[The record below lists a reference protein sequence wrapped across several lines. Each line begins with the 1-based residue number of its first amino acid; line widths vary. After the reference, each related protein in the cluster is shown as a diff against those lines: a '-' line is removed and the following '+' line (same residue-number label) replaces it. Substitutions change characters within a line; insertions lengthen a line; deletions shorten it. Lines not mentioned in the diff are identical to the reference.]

1 MTTSSQPKNL
11 SIDSNSQIDI
21 DDILKSSMVT
31 STCSSEDTIT
41 ISSGTGTSYSYN
53 FGNLT
58 TIPSQS
64 IGTYAI
70 STDTITLNN
79 ISTGQFSFN
88 FPTEWYNTF
97 PEWHRVQSMCE
108 KYPGLKI
115 AFDNFKV
122 FYEMVKDDYDNPT
135 PKK

>member
-11 SIDSNSQIDI
+11 SIDSSSQIDI
-21 DDILKSSMVT
+21 DDILKSSMVGT
-31 STCSSEDTIT
+31 SSTSENTIT
-41 ISSGTGTSYSYN
+41 ISSGTGLSSYTYD

-58 TIPSQS
+58 SIPGQP
-64 IGTYAI
+64 GTYAI
-70 STDTITLNN
+70 STDTITLNT
-79 ISTGQFSFN
+79 ISASQFSFN
-88 FPTEWYNTF
+88 FPKEWHDTF
-97 PEWHRVQSMCE
+97 PEWHRVQSMCD